1 MGEESKK
8 GGNEWGR
15 GKGRNL
21 VTCGHCPAHPFLG
34 CLGRADFCVG
44 CGRRGYGDTAPP
56 SLPRGLSPA
65 GADDCPATTQ
75 HLLLPTSAPQAGAVL
90 AAAAQRPNN

>member
-44 CGRRGYGDTAPP
+44 LWGHSP
-56 SLPRGLSPA
+56 SL
-65 GADDCPATTQ
+65 
-75 HLLLPTSAPQAGAVL
+75 SAPRFEPCWG
-90 AAAAQRPNN
+90 